1 MSKKWDPK
9 SGTVLLLHYKPKDFQ
24 GKNPLGSQ
32 IAQFV
37 VHEKDK
43 EESLA
48 KTYMDAARKGMVEI
62 GQRIIDGHLAPEKA
76 NEEKKKRSTT
86 RPTGASSAS
95 WTRRPRPSQPRKNL
109 RRRFPVMSRTTAT
122 TRRKRARRKRKTTSR
137 AIGTSSRSLI
147 QNR

>member
-1 MSKKWDPK
+1 MSFARCKLGLRKRQGKRPSQTDPSGSGKRKGITAQLSKKWDPK

-32 IAQFV
+32 IAQFL

-76 NEEKKKRSTT
+76 NEEKKKD
-86 RPTGASSAS
+86 RPPDQLGRQAQAGH
-95 WTRRPRPSQPRKNL
+95 
-109 RRRFPVMSRTTAT
+109 V
-122 TRRKRARRKRKTTSR
+122 
-137 AIGTSSRSLI
+137 GGV
-147 QNR
+147 